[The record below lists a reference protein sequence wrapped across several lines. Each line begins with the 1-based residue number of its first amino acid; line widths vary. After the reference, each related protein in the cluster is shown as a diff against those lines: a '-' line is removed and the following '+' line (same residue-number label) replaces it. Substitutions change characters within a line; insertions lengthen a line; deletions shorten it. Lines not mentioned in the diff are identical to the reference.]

1 MAYFFLPPGHFLLFL
16 MQKVCL
22 VLFLF
27 FCQSHR
33 SQFNLYFSFISAG
46 KSLSQDCRTLYLHNP
61 GARRPN
67 MQFPRRCWC
76 VLVPRPRG
84 SVVQPICALG
94 AGGSPGLGS
103 VPCSGSS
110 FRVTCRSSVTPHC
123 AAVTQV
129 AMASKRCVWA
139 SQCNEVLSWLP
150 VFCHPEVPRLS
161 LSELGRDYL
170 FGHQQVPLLCAK
182 PPKSLRYN

>member
-1 MAYFFLPPGHFLLFL
+1 MAYFFLPPGHFLPFL
-16 MQKVCL
+16 MQNVWL
-22 VLFLF
+22 VLFFF
-27 FCQSHR
+27 FCQFHR

-61 GARRPN
+61 SAQRPN

-76 VLVPRPRG
+76 VPVPRPRG
-84 SVVQPICALG
+84 SVAQPISAVG

-110 FRVTCRSSVTPHC
+110 FHVTCWSSVTPHC
-123 AAVTQV
+123 AAATQV
-129 AMASKRCVWA
+129 AMANKRGVQPSRC
-139 SQCNEVLSWLP
+139 SGVLSWLP

-170 FGHQQVPLLCAK
+170 FGHQQVPLPCAEATQE
-182 PPKSLRYN
+182 P